1 MRSYL
6 GQQQDSMLKFVEN
19 EILVLPLEEMQLEE
33 VKIYIFYF
41 SMMHCPPCRE
51 FTPLLSQLY
60 NAQITKHWEVIFFSC
75 DLKQDNFD
83 AYLQKMPWFA
93 MPFRDKRLRSV
104 ALEFGVKEVP

>member
-1 MRSYL
+1 MKRLCQTVRASL
-6 GQQQDSMLKFVEN
+6 ENNKKGKIIRILLVE
-19 EILVLPLEEMQLEE
+19 
-33 VKIYIFYF
+33 IYIFYF

-75 DLKQDNFD
+75 DLKQENFD